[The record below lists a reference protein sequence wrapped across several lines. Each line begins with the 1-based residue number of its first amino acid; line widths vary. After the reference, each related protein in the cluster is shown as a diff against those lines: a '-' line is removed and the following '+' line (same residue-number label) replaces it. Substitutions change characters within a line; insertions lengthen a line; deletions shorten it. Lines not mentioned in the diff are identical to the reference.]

1 MLASIVTPITDTFR
15 IHISGE
21 EELEVVLENGNLRI
35 VGDSGVVVWDQSRWR
50 MRMKRRSMAMR
61 IQRFWRIRRIRIQD
75 KMATRI
81 QSHWKMGVA
90 RKKMQEMKDP
100 IPQVH
105 LTEDSTELKEIG
117 YKGQLYLLNTAT
129 KDVVDADDGEKVG
142 IATLDEGGEV
152 MKIEFEGE
160 DDSDDSEDDSEDDS
174 GDDGDEEEREDV
186 PHHEVNTIA
195 DHTVQ
200 GEVLGSLSEFTI
212 TQSVE
217 KRKSKN
223 LTPHG
228 LKRGSRNG
236 NLPGSFWI
244 SRSGRVLRN
253 GANVST
259 GDQSWGAGMLT
270 NDYCPTARIIGTHE
284 GKKHGVCQ
292 CDRINFI

>member
-21 EELEVVLENGNLRI
+21 EDLEVVLEDGNLRI

-61 IQRFWRIRRIRIQD
+61 IQRFWRIRGIRIQD

-81 QSHWKMGVA
+81 QSHWRMDVA
-90 RKKMQEMKDP
+90 RKKIQEMKDSVS
-100 IPQVH
+100 QVH
-105 LTEDSTELKEIG
+105 LSEDSTELKEIDYMG
-117 YKGQLYLLNTAT
+117 MTFLLNITT
-129 KDVVDADDGEKVG
+129 KDIIDVDDGEKVG
-142 IATLDEGGEV
+142 TATLDEEGEV
-152 MKIEFEGE
+152 LKIDFEGDE
-160 DDSDDSEDDSEDDS
+160 ESEDDDSDDSDDSEDES
-174 GDDGDEEEREDV
+174 EDV
-186 PHHEVNTIA
+186 PHHEVNAIA
-195 DHTVQ
+195 DHTAQ
-200 GEVLGSLSEFTI
+200 GEGWGSLSEFSTI

-217 KRKSKN
+217 ERKSKN

-244 SRSGRVLRN
+244 SRSGRVLSG

-259 GDQSWGAGMLT
+259 GDQSWAAGMMA

>member
-1 MLASIVTPITDTFR
+1 MLASIVTPTDTFR

-21 EELEVVLENGNLRI
+21 EDLEVVLEDGNLRI

-61 IQRFWRIRRIRIQD
+61 IQRFWRIRIQD

-90 RKKMQEMKDP
+90 RKKMQEMKDSV
-100 IPQVH
+100 PQVH
-105 LTEDSTELKEIG
+105 LSEDSTELKEID
-117 YKGQLYLLNTAT
+117 YNGQTYLLNTST
-129 KDVVDADDGEKVG
+129 KDVIDADDGEKLG
-142 IATLDEGGEV
+142 TATLDEEGEV
-152 MKIEFEGE
+152 QEIDFEVDDDSDDDIDDDSDDSDDDSE
-160 DDSDDSEDDSEDDS
+160 DDSDDSD
-174 GDDGDEEEREDV
+174 DV
-186 PHHEVNTIA
+186 PHHEVNAIA
-195 DHTVQ
+195 DHTPK
-200 GEVLGSLSEFTI
+200 GEGWGSLSEYFTI

-217 KRKSKN
+217 ERKSKN

-244 SRSGRVLRN
+244 SRSGRVLSN

-259 GDQSWGAGMLT
+259 GDQSWGAGMMA